1 MNATSSII
9 FLVVY
14 LQQFLRYL
22 FYLGI
27 TGQRFTRLYV
37 CGYCERDIN
46 SNRLMIFPYS
56 TERNGC

>member
-1 MNATSSII
+1 MNATSFII
-9 FLVVY
+9 FLVMCP
-14 LQQFLRYL
+14 QQFLRYL
-22 FYLGI
+22 IYLGS

-46 SNRLMIFPYS
+46 SNRLMIFPHS